1 MRRWT
6 FVLLGIMVCLP
17 ALAKE
22 KEAVCS
28 GDFGTAIRFE
38 NTPVEAAKLAKEEGK
53 LVLVLHVSGHFEE
66 PRFT

>member
-1 MRRWT
+1 MLRWT
-6 FVLLGIMVCLP
+6 TVLLGIMICLP

-22 KEAVCS
+22 KDADCS
-28 GDFGTAIRFE
+28 GDFGTSVRFE
-38 NTPVEAAKLAKEEGK
+38 DTPADAARLAKPEGK